1 MINLTF
7 EYTRTKMIQCH
18 RWTVNFHPFGD
29 VVGIEEYCEHL
40 QIPISHVPSLQSLSF
55 VVFIYGIVGIRR

>member
-1 MINLTF
+1 MDCKFPT
-7 EYTRTKMIQCH
+7 
-18 RWTVNFHPFGD
+18 FGD

-55 VVFIYGIVGIRR
+55 VVLFMGLLEFEDMILWNYFHEKSLQV